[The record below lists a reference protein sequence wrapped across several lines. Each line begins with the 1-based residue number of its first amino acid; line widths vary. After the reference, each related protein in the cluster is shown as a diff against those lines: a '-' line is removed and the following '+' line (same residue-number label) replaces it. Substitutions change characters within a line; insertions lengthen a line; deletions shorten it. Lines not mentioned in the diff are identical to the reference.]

1 MANRIGAGSLVCF
14 AKRKVPGQGIVLQR
28 VRDINEYTGFDLT
41 HAWRML
47 HDREYPEYRFSED
60 LNSNSNFL
68 HDYMTRMNA
77 IRGWENEIYS
87 RIKDINPNVSKEI
100 LQAFW
105 DWNNCWSK
113 RYGGPCLSPK
123 VDFCHVRWLKA
134 PSDFGSV
141 PAWGYKGNALWVHS
155 KSLKNV

>member
-1 MANRIGAGSLVCF
+1 
-14 AKRKVPGQGIVLQR
+14 VPGQGIVLQR

-47 HDREYPEYRFSED
+47 HDREYPQYRFSED
-60 LNSNSNFL
+60 LNNNF
-68 HDYMTRMNA
+68 DYMTRMNA

-87 RIKDINPNVSKEI
+87 RIKDTNPNVSKEI

-113 RYGGPCLSPK
+113 RYNGPCLSPCQ
-123 VDFCHVRWLKA
+123 VVQ
-134 PSDFGSV
+134 GSV
-141 PAWGYKGNALWVHS
+141 
-155 KSLKNV
+155 